1 MTKDFLTKGNMS
13 IPVGLYPS
21 VASVNPEVST
31 AQLLAQLVPPREFEK
46 ARFDSYIPDANF
58 PSQGEAV
65 DIGRLFANGGKTGGG
80 LFAKKVDQPAGLY
93 LDGGFGV
100 GKTHLLASIWHEFK
114 GKKAFGSFLAFTG
127 LIGVLGFANAVK
139 ELSGFQLICIDEFEL
154 DDPGD
159 TMMLSR
165 LLSELDAKG
174 VKFAA
179 TSNTP
184 PNALGQGRFA
194 AADFARE
201 INAMADRFQM
211 VTIDGEDYRHRPVEA
226 RPTSVTP
233 AELEEWAA
241 ARASSGDKVA
251 HDDFQKLLA
260 HLGTLHPSK
269 YLHLIK
275 NFDALALENV
285 VLLHDQVAA
294 LRFVALIDRM
304 YESQLAIRNT
314 GHSLTSVF
322 SDEMIGGAYRKKYL
336 RAVSRLG
343 AMTSH

>member
-1 MTKDFLTKGNMS
+1 MS
-13 IPVGLYPS
+13 IPLGLYPS
-21 VASVNPEVST
+21 IASSNPEVGTSE
-31 AQLLAQLVPPREFEK
+31 LLNQLVPPREF
-46 ARFDSYIPDANF
+46 AHASFDNYITDSAF
-58 PSQGEAV
+58 PSQQEAV
-65 DIGRLFANGGKTGGG
+65 DIARLFANGGKTGGG
-80 LFAKKVDQPAGLY
+80 LFTKRVEQPAGLY

-100 GKTHLLASIWHEFK
+100 GKTHLLASVWHEFK
-114 GKKAFGSFLAFTG
+114 GRKAFGSFLAFTG
-127 LIGVLGFANAVK
+127 LIGVLGFATAVK
-139 ELSGFQLICIDEFEL
+139 ELSTYNLICIDEFEL

-159 TMMLSR
+159 TMMMSR
-165 LLSELDAKG
+165 LLSELDLKG

-201 INAMADRFQM
+201 ISAMADRFRM
-211 VTIDGEDYRHRPVEA
+211 VTIDGEDYRHRPVDA
-226 RPTSVTP
+226 RSTSIS
-233 AELEEWAA
+233 ADELETWAKNQA
-241 ARASSGDKVA
+241 DSGKSVA
-251 HDDFQKLLA
+251 FDDFAKLLA

-269 YLHLIK
+269 YLNLVK
-275 NFDALALENV
+275 NFDALALDQVN
-285 VLLHDQVAA
+285 LLHDQVAA

-322 SDEMIGGAYRKKYL
+322 SEEMLGGAYRKKYL

-343 AMTSH
+343 AMTTH

>member
-1 MTKDFLTKGNMS
+1 MS
-13 IPVGLYPS
+13 IPIGLYPS
-21 VASVNPEVST
+21 LSSVNPQVGT
-31 AQLLAQLVPPREFEK
+31 AELLAQLVPPREFSN
-46 ARFDSYIPDANF
+46 ARFSTYVPDSRFA
-58 PSQGEAV
+58 SQAQAV
-65 DIGRLFANGGKTGGG
+65 TACQLFASGGKAPGGV
-80 LFAKKVDQPAGLY
+80 FAKRVPQPAGVY

-139 ELSGFQLICIDEFEL
+139 ELKSFDLVCIDEFEL

-165 LLSELDAKG
+165 LLTELDGAG

-201 INAMADRFQM
+201 ISAMADKFKI
-211 VTIDGEDYRHRPVEA
+211 VTIDGEDYRHRPVDA
-226 RPTSVTP
+226 SPTSVTP
-233 AELEEWAA
+233 TELEDWAA
-241 ARASSGDKVA
+241 SKTKDGQRVA
-251 HDDFQKLLA
+251 FDDFHKLLA

-269 YLHLIK
+269 YLQLLK
-275 NFDALALENV
+275 NVDALALDGV
-285 VLLHDQVAA
+285 VQLHDQVAA
-294 LRFVALIDRM
+294 LRFVALVDRM
-304 YESQLAIRNT
+304 YESQLSIRNT

-322 SDEMIGGAYRKKYL
+322 SDEMTGGAYRKKYL

-343 AMTSH
+343 AMTSN

>member
-1 MTKDFLTKGNMS
+1 MS
-13 IPVGLYPS
+13 IPQGLYPS
-21 VASVNPEVST
+21 ISSVNPEVSN
-31 AQLLAQLVPPREFEK
+31 AQLLGQLVPPREFAN
-46 ARFDSYIPDANF
+46 ARFDTYITDANF
-58 PSQGEAV
+58 PSQAEAV
-65 DIGRLFANGGKTGGG
+65 EIGRLFANGGKSGGG
-80 LFAKKVDQPAGLY
+80 LFAKRVEQPAGLY

-100 GKTHLLASIWHEFK
+100 GKTHLLASVWHDFK

-139 ELSGFQLICIDEFEL
+139 ELSSFQLICIDEFEL

-159 TMMLSR
+159 TMMMSR
-165 LLSELDAKG
+165 LLSELDLKG

-201 INAMADRFQM
+201 ISAMADRFRM
-211 VTIDGEDYRHRPVEA
+211 VTIDGEDYRHRPVDA
-226 RPTSVTP
+226 RPTSISP
-233 AELEEWAA
+233 EQLEAWAA
-241 ARASSGDKVA
+241 DVTRNGQRVA
-251 HDDFQKLLA
+251 CDDFAKLLS

-269 YLHLIK
+269 YLHLVK
-275 NFDALALENV
+275 DFDALAITGV
-285 VLLHDQVAA
+285 VQLHDQVAA

-322 SDEMIGGAYRKKYL
+322 SDEMLGGAYRKKYL